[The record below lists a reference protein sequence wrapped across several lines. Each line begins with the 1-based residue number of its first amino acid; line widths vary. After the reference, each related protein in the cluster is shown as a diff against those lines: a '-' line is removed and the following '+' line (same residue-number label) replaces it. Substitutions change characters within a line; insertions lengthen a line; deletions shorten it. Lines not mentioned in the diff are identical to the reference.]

1 MIRSRP
7 GGTYPGAVFKLLL
20 VIAIFAAVT
29 YFVTRKL
36 QEHGETPIPRRPSRP
51 TAPSRPVAP
60 DDDDEFLREIARR
73 RRRNP
78 PDPDG
83 T

>member
-1 MIRSRP
+1 ML
-7 GGTYPGAVFKLLL
+7 KLLL
-20 VIAIFAAVT
+20 VVAIFAAVT
-29 YFVTRKL
+29 YYVTRKL

-51 TAPSRPVAP
+51 SSPPRPVAP
-60 DDDDEFLREIARR
+60 DDDEEFLRDIDRR

-78 PDPDG
+78 PDPDD

>member
-1 MIRSRP
+1 
-7 GGTYPGAVFKLLL
+7 VLKLLL
-20 VIAIFAAVT
+20 VVAIFAAVT
-29 YFVTRKL
+29 YYVTRKL

-51 TAPSRPVAP
+51 SAPTRPVAP
-60 DDDDEFLREIARR
+60 DDDEEFLRDIDRK

-78 PDPDG
+78 PDPDD